1 MKLVIIDSG
10 GANLGSVRHALK
22 RLGVDAQVS
31 KDVDTIAL
39 ADRLILPGVGA
50 AGDAMQR
57 LRQAGLDR
65 LIPQLK
71 QPLLGICLGLQLMY
85 ESSAEDKTRCL
96 GIFPGEV
103 ERFQATPQCRVP
115 HMGWNALQFTK
126 AADPRL
132 SDAIC
137 AAEAASQSDSWAY
150 FVHSFYAPVSE
161 FTWAQCQHGRAFT
174 ALARRDNFLAAQF
187 HPERSAGA
195 GAALLRYFLND
206 FQNDFSTTKHAGAQ
220 SAALRSA
227 GGSH

>member
-10 GANLGSVRHALK
+10 GANLGSVCHALK
-22 RLGVDAQVS
+22 RLGIDAQVS
-31 KDVDTIAL
+31 KNADTIAL

-85 ESSAEDKTRCL
+85 ESSAEDNTQCL
-96 GIFPGEV
+96 GIFPGQV
-103 ERFQATPQCRVP
+103 QRFKATPQCRVP
-115 HMGWNALQFTK
+115 HMGWNALQFTE

-132 SDAIC
+132 RDALC
-137 AAEAASQSDSWAY
+137 AAQDESPRDSWAY

-161 FTWAQCQHGRAFT
+161 FTWAQCQHGHAFT

-206 FQNDFSTTKHAGAQ
+206 FRNDFSTTQPAGARP
-220 SAALRSA
+220 ATLRSA
-227 GGSH
+227 GRSH